1 MRIATRFA
9 EAGIDERNEASE
21 FVDEYIDRL
30 RLAKIGITSPL
41 GEMPAFKVEAFLVI
55 AQKIDEIREAKA
67 EAGNK

>member
-1 MRIATRFA
+1 MD
-9 EAGIDERNEASE
+9 AGIQERNEASD
-21 FVDEYIDRL
+21 FVDEYIDRQ

-55 AQKIDEIREAKA
+55 AQKIEELRKQKA